1 MPITTDAVAI
11 SKKAVNEFIE
21 TDEYRKCK
29 NADLIFAEFLSDD
42 GGKLFLFEPN
52 RVFQVNENEIDE
64 EEFIWVSIDDEDN
77 LGVMGQWQ
85 ESPFNFDISTQ
96 MSIIVDDKSKV
107 EYLIESFDYSIL
119 EDKAFSKICKDFMD
133 SSLEFDDWYDETIN
147 QQALDR
153 ILEKHKDPET
163 WNGTLEDLMKSSHE
177 INFFKDT
184 GFDCSNSTNSTFI
197 GVFEPD
203 LKALMKYKSIIE
215 DIIEDLPSGEKV
227 CAYSTFDTHNYE
239 LIETLAKKETKI
251 TGSGFDVRITGF
263 SSSVVFNKVALL
275 IKKTI
280 GMGLKEAKEL
290 LLKFLSR
297 QRYEVYFMG
306 FIETIVSEK
315 VEEIKKEIPGI
326 KSKKAKSRLISMIA
340 SEIENITGKNH
351 DDARDYVLYIQQ
363 NHTRDYYSPVP
374 LITVTSNQESTEIKS
389 RLESLGVKIEVAGVD
404 NFLEIQKD
412 IDKSDATDFKTKLEE
427 IGVQVKIV
435 ASTKGTEP
443 YINVEVDDLISY
455 PSIHAYGFSG
465 SGANGWNGEMELDKK
480 GVSLVSLKS

>member
-52 RVFQVNENEIDE
+52 RIIQVKGIDE

-96 MSIIVDDKSKV
+96 MSIIVDDKSEV
-107 EYLIESFDYSIL
+107 ENLIQSFDYSIL
-119 EDKAFSKICKDFMD
+119 EDKAFSKICKDFID
-133 SSLEFDDWYDETIN
+133 SSLEFDDWYDETSFKKTEI
-147 QQALDR
+147 
-153 ILEKHKDPET
+153 ILEKYNLD
-163 WNGTLEDLMKSSHE
+163 GGDFEDLAKSSHE
-177 INFFKDT
+177 KNFLKDT
-184 GFDCSNSTNSTFI
+184 GFDSSNSTNNTFI

-215 DIIEDLPSGEKV
+215 DITGDLKEFGDEV
-227 CAYSTFDTHNYE
+227 FACSTFDTYNYE
-239 LIETLAKKETKI
+239 LIKTLAEKESKI
-251 TGSGFDVRITGF
+251 TGSGFDG
-263 SSSVVFNKVALL
+263 
-275 IKKTI
+275 
-280 GMGLKEAKEL
+280 
-290 LLKFLSR
+290 
-297 QRYEVYFMG
+297 YEVYFMG

-389 RLESLGVKIEVAGVD
+389 RLESLGVKIEVAGV
-404 NFLEIQKD
+404 
-412 IDKSDATDFKTKLEE
+412 
-427 IGVQVKIV
+427 
-435 ASTKGTEP
+435 ASIKATEP
-443 YINVEVDDLISY
+443 YINVEVDELISY
-455 PSIHAYGFSG
+455 PSINAYGFSG
-465 SGANGWNGEMELDKK
+465 SGANGWDGELELDKK

>member
-1 MPITTDAVAI
+1 MPITTDAVAV
-11 SKKAVNEFIE
+11 SKKAVNKFIE
-21 TDEYRKCK
+21 SDEYRKCK

-52 RVFQVNENEIDE
+52 RFMQVGGLDE
-64 EEFIWVSIDDEDN
+64 EEFTWVSIDDEDN
-77 LGVMGQWQ
+77 LEVMGRWQ
-85 ESPFNFDISTQ
+85 EFPFNFDVSTQ

-107 EYLIESFDYSIL
+107 QNLIQSFDYSII
-119 EDKAFSKICKDFMD
+119 EDKAFSKICKDFID
-133 SSLEFDDWYDETIN
+133 SSLEFDDWFDETSFKKTET
-147 QQALDR
+147 
-153 ILEKHKDPET
+153 ILEKYNLD
-163 WNGTLEDLMKSSHE
+163 GDDFEDLMKSSHE
-177 INFFKDT
+177 INFFKNT

-203 LKALMKYKSIIE
+203 LKQLIKYKSIIE
-215 DIIEDLPSGEKV
+215 DITEDLKELGEKV
-227 CAYSTFDTHNYE
+227 FACSTFDTYNYE
-239 LIETLAKKETKI
+239 LIETLAEKETKI
-251 TGSGFDVRITGF
+251 TGSGFDG
-263 SSSVVFNKVALL
+263 
-275 IKKTI
+275 
-280 GMGLKEAKEL
+280 
-290 LLKFLSR
+290 
-297 QRYEVYFMG
+297 YEVYFMG

-389 RLESLGVKIEVAGVD
+389 RLESLGVKIEVAGV
-404 NFLEIQKD
+404 
-412 IDKSDATDFKTKLEE
+412 
-427 IGVQVKIV
+427 
-435 ASTKGTEP
+435 ASIKATEP
-443 YINVEVDDLISY
+443 YINVGVDELISY

-465 SGANGWNGEMELDKK
+465 SGANGWDGELELDKK

>member
-52 RVFQVNENEIDE
+52 GVFQVNENEIDE

-96 MSIIVDDKSKV
+96 MSIIVDDKSEV
-107 EYLIESFDYSIL
+107 ENLIQSFDYSIL
-119 EDKAFSKICKDFMD
+119 EDKAFSKICKDFID
-133 SSLEFDDWYDETIN
+133 SSLEFDDWYDETSFKKTEI
-147 QQALDR
+147 
-153 ILEKHKDPET
+153 ILEKYNLD
-163 WNGTLEDLMKSSHE
+163 GGDFEDLAKSSHE
-177 INFFKDT
+177 KNFLKDT
-184 GFDCSNSTNSTFI
+184 GFDSSNSTNSTFI

-215 DIIEDLPSGEKV
+215 DITGDLKEFGDEV
-227 CAYSTFDTHNYE
+227 FACSTFDTYNYE
-239 LIETLAKKETKI
+239 LIETLAEKETKI
-251 TGSGFDVRITGF
+251 TGSGFDG
-263 SSSVVFNKVALL
+263 
-275 IKKTI
+275 
-280 GMGLKEAKEL
+280 
-290 LLKFLSR
+290 
-297 QRYEVYFMG
+297 YEVYFMG

-389 RLESLGVKIEVAGVD
+389 RLENLGVKIEVAGV
-404 NFLEIQKD
+404 
-412 IDKSDATDFKTKLEE
+412 
-427 IGVQVKIV
+427 
-435 ASTKGTEP
+435 ASIKATEP
-443 YINVEVDDLISY
+443 YINVEVDELISY
-455 PSIHAYGFSG
+455 PSINAYGFSG
-465 SGANGWNGEMELDKK
+465 SGANGWDGELELDKK

>member
-52 RVFQVNENEIDE
+52 RIIQVKGIDE

-96 MSIIVDDKSKV
+96 MSIIVDDKSEV
-107 EYLIESFDYSIL
+107 ENLIQSFDYSIL
-119 EDKAFSKICKDFMD
+119 EDKAFSKICKDFID
-133 SSLEFDDWYDETIN
+133 SSLEFDDWYDETSFKKTEI
-147 QQALDR
+147 
-153 ILEKHKDPET
+153 ILEKYNLD
-163 WNGTLEDLMKSSHE
+163 GGDFEDLAKSSHE
-177 INFFKDT
+177 KNFLKDT
-184 GFDCSNSTNSTFI
+184 GFDSSNSTNSTFI

-215 DIIEDLPSGEKV
+215 DITGDLKEFGDEV
-227 CAYSTFDTHNYE
+227 FACSTFDTYNYE
-239 LIETLAKKETKI
+239 LIKTLAEKESKI
-251 TGSGFDVRITGF
+251 TGSGFDG
-263 SSSVVFNKVALL
+263 
-275 IKKTI
+275 
-280 GMGLKEAKEL
+280 
-290 LLKFLSR
+290 
-297 QRYEVYFMG
+297 YEVYFMG

-389 RLESLGVKIEVAGVD
+389 RLESLGVKIEVAGV
-404 NFLEIQKD
+404 
-412 IDKSDATDFKTKLEE
+412 
-427 IGVQVKIV
+427 
-435 ASTKGTEP
+435 ASIKATEP
-443 YINVEVDDLISY
+443 YINVEVDELISY
-455 PSIHAYGFSG
+455 PSINAYGFSG
-465 SGANGWNGEMELDKK
+465 SGANGWNGELELDKK

>member
-1 MPITTDAVAI
+1 MPIVTDAVAI

-21 TDEYRKCK
+21 SDDYRRCK

-52 RVFQVNENEIDE
+52 RIIQVKGIDE

-96 MSIIVDDKSKV
+96 MSIIVDDKSEV
-107 EYLIESFDYSIL
+107 ENLIQSFDYSIL
-119 EDKAFSKICKDFMD
+119 EDKAFSKICKDFID
-133 SSLEFDDWYDETIN
+133 SSLEFDDWYDETSFKKTEI
-147 QQALDR
+147 
-153 ILEKHKDPET
+153 ILEKYNLD
-163 WNGTLEDLMKSSHE
+163 GGDFEDLAKSSHE
-177 INFFKDT
+177 KNFLKDT
-184 GFDCSNSTNSTFI
+184 GFDSSNSTNSTFI

-215 DIIEDLPSGEKV
+215 DITGDLKEFGDEV
-227 CAYSTFDTHNYE
+227 FACSTFDTYNYE
-239 LIETLAKKETKI
+239 LIKTLAEKESKI
-251 TGSGFDVRITGF
+251 TGSGFDG
-263 SSSVVFNKVALL
+263 
-275 IKKTI
+275 
-280 GMGLKEAKEL
+280 
-290 LLKFLSR
+290 
-297 QRYEVYFMG
+297 YEVYFMG

-340 SEIENITGKNH
+340 SEIEDITGKNH

-389 RLESLGVKIEVAGVD
+389 RLESLGVKIEVAGV
-404 NFLEIQKD
+404 
-412 IDKSDATDFKTKLEE
+412 
-427 IGVQVKIV
+427 
-435 ASTKGTEP
+435 ASIKATEP
-443 YINVEVDDLISY
+443 YINVGVDELISY

-465 SGANGWNGEMELDKK
+465 SGANGWNGELELDKK

>member
-1 MPITTDAVAI
+1 MPTTDAVAI

-52 RVFQVNENEIDE
+52 GVFQVNENEIDE

-85 ESPFNFDISTQ
+85 ESPFDFDIGTQ

-177 INFFKDT
+177 MNFFKDT

-251 TGSGFDVRITGF
+251 TGSGFDG
-263 SSSVVFNKVALL
+263 
-275 IKKTI
+275 
-280 GMGLKEAKEL
+280 
-290 LLKFLSR
+290 
-297 QRYEVYFMG
+297 YEVYFMG

-315 VEEIKKEIPGI
+315 VEEIKKETPGI

-340 SEIENITGKNH
+340 SEIENLTGKNH
-351 DDARDYVLYIQQ
+351 NDARDYVLHIQQ
-363 NHTRDYYSPVP
+363 YHTRDYYSPVP

-435 ASTKGTEP
+435 ASIKGTEP
-443 YINVEVDDLISY
+443 YINVEVDELISY
-455 PSIHAYGFSG
+455 PSINAYGFSG
-465 SGANGWNGEMELDKK
+465 SGANGWNGELELDKK

>member
-1 MPITTDAVAI
+1 MPIVTDAVAI

-21 TDEYRKCK
+21 SDDYRRCK

-52 RVFQVNENEIDE
+52 RIIQVKGIDE

-96 MSIIVDDKSKV
+96 MSIIVDDKSEV
-107 EYLIESFDYSIL
+107 ENLIQSFDYSIL
-119 EDKAFSKICKDFMD
+119 EDKAFSKICKDFID
-133 SSLEFDDWYDETIN
+133 SSLEFDDWYDETSFKKTEI
-147 QQALDR
+147 
-153 ILEKHKDPET
+153 ILEKYNLD
-163 WNGTLEDLMKSSHE
+163 GGDFEDLAKSSHE
-177 INFFKDT
+177 KNFLKDT
-184 GFDCSNSTNSTFI
+184 GFDSSNSTNSTFI

-215 DIIEDLPSGEKV
+215 DITGDLKEFGDEV
-227 CAYSTFDTHNYE
+227 FACSTFDTYNYE
-239 LIETLAKKETKI
+239 LIKTLAEKESKI
-251 TGSGFDVRITGF
+251 TGSGFDG
-263 SSSVVFNKVALL
+263 
-275 IKKTI
+275 
-280 GMGLKEAKEL
+280 
-290 LLKFLSR
+290 
-297 QRYEVYFMG
+297 YEVYFMG

-389 RLESLGVKIEVAGVD
+389 RLESLGVKIEVAGV
-404 NFLEIQKD
+404 
-412 IDKSDATDFKTKLEE
+412 
-427 IGVQVKIV
+427 
-435 ASTKGTEP
+435 ASIKATEP
-443 YINVEVDDLISY
+443 YINVGVDELISY

-465 SGANGWNGEMELDKK
+465 SGANGWNGELELDKK

>member
-1 MPITTDAVAI
+1 MIVMPITTDAVAV
-11 SKKAVNEFIE
+11 SKKAVNKFIE
-21 TDEYRKCK
+21 TDEYRKCE
-29 NADLIFAEFLSDD
+29 NANLIFAEFLNVD
-42 GGKLFLFEPN
+42 GSKLFLFEPN

-77 LGVMGQWQ
+77 LAVMGQWQ
-85 ESPFNFDISTQ
+85 EFPFNFNVSTQ

-147 QQALDR
+147 QKALDR
-153 ILEKHKDPET
+153 ILKKHNQEI

-203 LKALMKYKSIIE
+203 LKQLIKYKSIIE
-215 DIIEDLPSGEKV
+215 DIIEDLPLGEKV
-227 CAYSTFDTHNYE
+227 LAYSTFDTYNYE
-239 LIETLAKKETKI
+239 LIETLAEKETKV
-251 TGSGFDVRITGF
+251 TGSGFDVRITGL
-263 SSSVVFNKVALL
+263 SSSVVLNKVALL

-280 GMGLKEAKEL
+280 GMGLKEAKDL
-290 LLKFLSR
+290 LNGFQYR
-297 QRYEVYFMG
+297 RRY
-306 FIETIVSEK
+306 
-315 VEEIKKEIPGI
+315 
-326 KSKKAKSRLISMIA
+326 
-340 SEIENITGKNH
+340 
-351 DDARDYVLYIQQ
+351 
-363 NHTRDYYSPVP
+363 
-374 LITVTSNQESTEIKS
+374 
-389 RLESLGVKIEVAGVD
+389 AGVD

-412 IDKSDATDFKTKLEE
+412 IVKSDAIDFKTKLEE

-435 ASTKGTEP
+435 ASTNATEP
-443 YINVEVDDLISY
+443 YINVELDELISH
-455 PSIHAYGFSG
+455 PSINAYGFSG
-465 SGANGWNGEMELDKK
+465 SGNNGWNGELELDKK

>member
-1 MPITTDAVAI
+1 MPITTDAVAV
-11 SKKAVNEFIE
+11 SKKAVNEFIK
-21 TDEYRKCK
+21 TDEYKKCK

-85 ESPFNFDISTQ
+85 ESPFDFDIGTQ

-107 EYLIESFDYSIL
+107 DYLIESFDYSIL

-251 TGSGFDVRITGF
+251 TGSGFDG
-263 SSSVVFNKVALL
+263 
-275 IKKTI
+275 
-280 GMGLKEAKEL
+280 
-290 LLKFLSR
+290 
-297 QRYEVYFMG
+297 YEVYFMG

-340 SEIENITGKNH
+340 SEIENLTGKNH

-389 RLESLGVKIEVAGVD
+389 RLESLGVKIEVAGV
-404 NFLEIQKD
+404 
-412 IDKSDATDFKTKLEE
+412 
-427 IGVQVKIV
+427 
-435 ASTKGTEP
+435 ASIKATEP
-443 YINVEVDDLISY
+443 YINVEVDELISY
-455 PSIHAYGFSG
+455 PSINAYGFSG
-465 SGANGWNGEMELDKK
+465 SGANGWDGELELDKK

>member
-1 MPITTDAVAI
+1 
-11 SKKAVNEFIE
+11 
-21 TDEYRKCK
+21 
-29 NADLIFAEFLSDD
+29 
-42 GGKLFLFEPN
+42 
-52 RVFQVNENEIDE
+52 
-64 EEFIWVSIDDEDN
+64 
-77 LGVMGQWQ
+77 
-85 ESPFNFDISTQ
+85 
-96 MSIIVDDKSKV
+96 MSIIVDDKSEV
-107 EYLIESFDYSIL
+107 ENLIQSFDYSIL

-251 TGSGFDVRITGF
+251 TGSGFDG
-263 SSSVVFNKVALL
+263 
-275 IKKTI
+275 
-280 GMGLKEAKEL
+280 
-290 LLKFLSR
+290 
-297 QRYEVYFMG
+297 YEVYFMG

-363 NHTRDYYSPVP
+363 YHTRDYYSPVP

-389 RLESLGVKIEVAGVD
+389 RLESLGVKIEVAGV
-404 NFLEIQKD
+404 
-412 IDKSDATDFKTKLEE
+412 
-427 IGVQVKIV
+427 
-435 ASTKGTEP
+435 ASIKATEP
-443 YINVEVDDLISY
+443 YINVEVDELISY
-455 PSIHAYGFSG
+455 PSINAYGFSG
-465 SGANGWNGEMELDKK
+465 SGANGWNGELELDKK

>member
-1 MPITTDAVAI
+1 MPITTDAVAV
-11 SKKAVNEFIE
+11 SKKAVNEFIK
-21 TDEYRKCK
+21 TDEYKKCK

-85 ESPFNFDISTQ
+85 ESPFDFDIGTQ

-107 EYLIESFDYSIL
+107 DYLIESFDYSIL

-227 CAYSTFDTHNYE
+227 CAYSTFDTYNYE
-239 LIETLAKKETKI
+239 LIKTLAEKESKI
-251 TGSGFDVRITGF
+251 TGSGFDG
-263 SSSVVFNKVALL
+263 
-275 IKKTI
+275 
-280 GMGLKEAKEL
+280 
-290 LLKFLSR
+290 
-297 QRYEVYFMG
+297 YEVYFMG

-389 RLESLGVKIEVAGVD
+389 RLESLGVKIEVAGV
-404 NFLEIQKD
+404 
-412 IDKSDATDFKTKLEE
+412 
-427 IGVQVKIV
+427 
-435 ASTKGTEP
+435 ASIKATEP
-443 YINVEVDDLISY
+443 YINVEVDELISY
-455 PSIHAYGFSG
+455 PSINAYGFSG
-465 SGANGWNGEMELDKK
+465 SGANGWDGELELDKK

>member
-1 MPITTDAVAI
+1 MPITTDAVAV
-11 SKKAVNEFIE
+11 SKKAVNKFIE

-77 LGVMGQWQ
+77 LGVMGCWQ
-85 ESPFNFDISTQ
+85 ESPFFNFDIWTQ
-96 MSIIVDDKSKV
+96 MSIIVDDKNKIAPSPKWSGTMV
-107 EYLIESFDYSIL
+107 EYLIKSFDYSIL
-119 EDKAFSKICKDFMD
+119 EDKVFSKICKDFID
-133 SSLEFDDWYDETIN
+133 SSLEFDDWYGETTN
-147 QQALDR
+147 QKALDR
-153 ILEKHKDPET
+153 ILEKYNVYNLWGVWGDI
-163 WNGTLEDLMKSSHE
+163 LEDLIKSSHE
-177 INFFKDT
+177 INFCKDT
-184 GFDCSNSTNSTFI
+184 GFDSSNSTNSTFI

-215 DIIEDLPSGEKV
+215 EITEDLKEFGDEV
-227 CAYSTFDTHNYE
+227 FACSTFDTYNYE
-239 LIETLAKKETKI
+239 LIETLAEKETKI
-251 TGSGFDVRITGF
+251 TGSGFDG
-263 SSSVVFNKVALL
+263 
-275 IKKTI
+275 
-280 GMGLKEAKEL
+280 
-290 LLKFLSR
+290 
-297 QRYEVYFMG
+297 YEVYFMG

-389 RLESLGVKIEVAGVD
+389 RLESLGVKIEVAGV
-404 NFLEIQKD
+404 
-412 IDKSDATDFKTKLEE
+412 
-427 IGVQVKIV
+427 
-435 ASTKGTEP
+435 ASIKATEP
-443 YINVEVDDLISY
+443 YINLEVDELISH
-455 PSIHAYGFSG
+455 PSINAYGFSG
-465 SGANGWNGEMELDKK
+465 SGNNGWDGELELDKK
-480 GVSLVSLKS
+480 GVSLVSLKA

>member
-1 MPITTDAVAI
+1 MIVMPITTDAVAV
-11 SKKAVNEFIE
+11 SKKAVNKFIE
-21 TDEYRKCK
+21 TDEYRKCE
-29 NADLIFAEFLSDD
+29 NANLIFAEFLNVD
-42 GGKLFLFEPN
+42 GSKLFLFEPN

-77 LGVMGQWQ
+77 LAVMGQWQ
-85 ESPFNFDISTQ
+85 EFPFNFNVSTQ

-107 EYLIESFDYSIL
+107 EYLIKSFDYSII

-147 QQALDR
+147 QKALDR
-153 ILEKHKDPET
+153 ILKKHNQEI

-203 LKALMKYKSIIE
+203 LKQLIKYKSIIE
-215 DIIEDLPSGEKV
+215 DIIEDLPLGEKV
-227 CAYSTFDTHNYE
+227 LAYSTFDTYNYE
-239 LIETLAKKETKI
+239 LIETLAKKETKK

-263 SSSVVFNKVALL
+263 SSSVVLNKVALL

-280 GMGLKEAKEL
+280 GMGLKEAKDL
-290 LLKFLSR
+290 LNGFQYR
-297 QRYEVYFMG
+297 RRY
-306 FIETIVSEK
+306 
-315 VEEIKKEIPGI
+315 
-326 KSKKAKSRLISMIA
+326 
-340 SEIENITGKNH
+340 
-351 DDARDYVLYIQQ
+351 
-363 NHTRDYYSPVP
+363 
-374 LITVTSNQESTEIKS
+374 
-389 RLESLGVKIEVAGVD
+389 AGVD

-412 IDKSDATDFKTKLEE
+412 IVKSDAIDFKTKLEE

-435 ASTKGTEP
+435 ASTNATEP
-443 YINVEVDDLISY
+443 YINVELDELISH
-455 PSIHAYGFSG
+455 PSINAYGFSG
-465 SGANGWNGEMELDKK
+465 SGNNGWNGELELDKK

>member
-21 TDEYRKCK
+21 SDEYRKCK

-251 TGSGFDVRITGF
+251 TGSGFDG
-263 SSSVVFNKVALL
+263 
-275 IKKTI
+275 
-280 GMGLKEAKEL
+280 
-290 LLKFLSR
+290 
-297 QRYEVYFMG
+297 YEVYFMG

-340 SEIENITGKNH
+340 SEIENLTGKNH

-465 SGANGWNGEMELDKK
+465 SGANGWNGELELDKK

>member
-1 MPITTDAVAI
+1 MPIVTDAVAI

-21 TDEYRKCK
+21 SDDYRRCK

-52 RVFQVNENEIDE
+52 RIIQVKGIDE

-85 ESPFNFDISTQ
+85 ESPFDFDISTH
-96 MSIIVDDKSKV
+96 MSIIVDEKSKV
-107 EYLIESFDYSIL
+107 ENLIESFDYSIL

-251 TGSGFDVRITGF
+251 TGSGFDG
-263 SSSVVFNKVALL
+263 
-275 IKKTI
+275 
-280 GMGLKEAKEL
+280 
-290 LLKFLSR
+290 
-297 QRYEVYFMG
+297 YEVYFMG

-443 YINVEVDDLISY
+443 YINVEVDELISY
-455 PSIHAYGFSG
+455 PSINAYGFSG
-465 SGANGWNGEMELDKK
+465 SGANGWNGELELDKK

>member
-1 MPITTDAVAI
+1 MIVMPITTDAVAI

-77 LGVMGQWQ
+77 LAVMGQWQ
-85 ESPFNFDISTQ
+85 EFPFNFNVSTQ

-107 EYLIESFDYSIL
+107 EYLIKSFDYSII

-147 QQALDR
+147 QKALDR
-153 ILEKHKDPET
+153 ILKKHNQEI

-203 LKALMKYKSIIE
+203 LKQLIKYKSIIE
-215 DIIEDLPSGEKV
+215 DIIEDLPLGEKV
-227 CAYSTFDTHNYE
+227 LAYSTFDTYNYE
-239 LIETLAKKETKI
+239 LIETLAEKETKV
-251 TGSGFDVRITGF
+251 TGSGFDVRITGL
-263 SSSVVFNKVALL
+263 SSSVVLNKVALL

-280 GMGLKEAKEL
+280 GIGLKEAKDL
-290 LLKFLSR
+290 LNGFQYR
-297 QRYEVYFMG
+297 RRY
-306 FIETIVSEK
+306 
-315 VEEIKKEIPGI
+315 
-326 KSKKAKSRLISMIA
+326 
-340 SEIENITGKNH
+340 
-351 DDARDYVLYIQQ
+351 
-363 NHTRDYYSPVP
+363 
-374 LITVTSNQESTEIKS
+374 
-389 RLESLGVKIEVAGVD
+389 AGVD

-412 IDKSDATDFKTKLEE
+412 IVKSDAIDFKTKLEE

-435 ASTKGTEP
+435 ASTNATKP
-443 YINVEVDDLISY
+443 YINVGLDELISH
-455 PSIHAYGFSG
+455 PSINAYGFSG
-465 SGANGWNGEMELDKK
+465 SGNNGWDGELELDKK